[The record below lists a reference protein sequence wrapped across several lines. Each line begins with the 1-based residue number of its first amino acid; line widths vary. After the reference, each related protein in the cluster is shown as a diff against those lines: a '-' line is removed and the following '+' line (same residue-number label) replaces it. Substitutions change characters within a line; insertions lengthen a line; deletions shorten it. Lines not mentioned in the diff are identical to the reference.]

1 MRVSFAMYGRAR
13 KILLLEVTALM
24 IAIVFFAEF
33 AFAHKIYI
41 YAWVKGDTVYTQ
53 SYAGGKKAVKNGKIL
68 VLDNNENTILTGMTD
83 SKGEFS
89 FKIPKE
95 SELKVVLDDGM
106 GHRANWTIPVDE
118 VKNVE
123 VKDVDHQHEHQHEH
137 EAKETDAILVST
149 RPNRAQK
156 QEAVVM
162 ENNLQSPCLSS
173 EELESVVEKVVEKK
187 MQEVVA
193 KLDKAVKDDNGPTVT
208 DILGGIGYIFGLV
221 GIGSYFNYRRKKER
235 P

>member
-1 MRVSFAMYGRAR
+1 MRFSFIAHGRAN
-13 KILLLEVTALM
+13 KVLLLEVMVLM
-24 IAIVFFAEF
+24 ISIVFFAEF

-53 SYAGGKKAVKNGKIL
+53 SYYGGKNAVKDGKIL
-68 VLDNNENTILTGMTD
+68 VLDNDENTILTGMTD

-106 GHRANWTIPVDE
+106 GHRAHWTIPLDE

-123 VKDVDHQHEHQHEH
+123 HQHKHEN
-137 EAKETDAILVST
+137 ELKEPDTMLVST
-149 RPNRAQK
+149 RKNKVPK
-156 QEAVVM
+156 QEELVM
-162 ENNLQSPCLSS
+162 ENHLQSPCLSS
-173 EELESVVEKVVEKK
+173 EELKEVVERVLDKK

-193 KLDKAVKDDNGPTVT
+193 KLDNAVKDNSEPTVT
-208 DILGGIGYIFGLV
+208 DILGGIGYILGLV
-221 GIGSYFNYRRKKER
+221 GIGAYFNYRRKKE
-235 P
+235 